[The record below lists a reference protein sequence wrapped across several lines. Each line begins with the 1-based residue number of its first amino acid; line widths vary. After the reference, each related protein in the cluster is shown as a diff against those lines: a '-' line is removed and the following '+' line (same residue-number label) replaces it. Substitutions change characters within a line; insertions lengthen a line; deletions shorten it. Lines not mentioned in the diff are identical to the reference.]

1 MHAQRGI
8 WRFVVGG
15 GDGHLAR
22 FGLNFV
28 AERGDGLHHA
38 GAGAV
43 WAWLAE
49 HALERL
55 LGALAGDAD
64 EAEFVEGQR
73 LGWSFVLLE
82 GLLQRHKNFLAVAA
96 LFHVDEV
103 NHDDAAEVTQA
114 NLPDDFFHGFEVG
127 LDDSVFEARGALAD
141 EFAGVDVDGHER
153 FGVVDDDVAA
163 GLEPDFRAQSF
174 VQFVLDAELLE
185 DRRFLAVQ
193 FDAIDE
199 LGLEAADEFDDL
211 AVFLFA
217 VDPDGREIV
226 ADVIAKDALDEIQVA
241 VEKRGRFALLAALLD
256 FVPGL
261 AEELDVRANFF
272 IGSAARRGS
281 NDEATGVC
289 AARFTDQP
297 AEARAVFGG
306 SDFARDA
313 DVIDRRHVHQEA
325 AGQRDVAGDARAFLA
340 ERLLG
345 DLDDDVLAGLQHLG
359 NELRAARRS
368 GVATL
373 MTVRTAGTAFESRTA
388 AGTAAATIWPA
399 TAAVVAIASAAAI
412 RPLEACAGI
421 AANARGVAREIRA
434 GFGSAGARGACFAG
448 KKDTVVFGDDGLGRG
463 FGSGGLDGFVFVV
476 SFLVNFVIA
485 DGSGVQRAFVGG
497 VCFRFAECVSVQS
510 ACLDSLDLF
519 RTNILGLGFRFAG
532 ANLFA
537 FFNAVFRFG
546 LFVFFFVFLFVLRF
560 LFLFLFVFF
569 LEDRATDERV
579 GRRVRLR
586 FFVLGLDEAG
596 GNNSD
601 VFVAERSIGASTL
614 LLDDVRCGTGRLR
627 SRGCSVIRGGGQFF
641 RAGRRCF
648 GFVAGFRKQP
658 ARQAAGGAAR
668 KIRTGRCTRLLNIAA
683 GRNGVSEIRLRFV
696 NLRLYEGRRGNG
708 RGGRGLVAV
717 LCQGFAR
724 QYDFVLAGTYRSG
737 RRAEARSFRAT
748 SVARLESAALL
759 TARVVA
765 AARIVRALIALRR
778 RVL

>member
-1 MHAQRGI
+1 MNEFGSGWGGAAWIQSSRAGGGVATRIYVDLRRSKLAAGTGEGTRNCTRRSDVPRHECGGYAGQAECLSYLADVVLLPMQRGVGLDDDVLVRGLLELINQHGFACLQSFGDFGMHAQREI
-8 WRFVVGG
+8 RRVVVGG

-22 FGLNFV
+22 FRLNFV

-43 WAWLAE
+43 RARLAE
-49 HALERL
+49 HAFEGL

-64 EAEFVEGQR
+64 AAEFIEGQR

-272 IGSAARRGS
+272 IGSASGRGS

-306 SDFARDA
+306 SDFARDT

-325 AGQRDVAGDARAFLA
+325 AGQRDVAGDARTFLA

-368 GVATL
+368 GVAAVL
-373 MTVRTAGTAFESRTA
+373 TVRAARTAFESRTA
-388 AGTAAATIWPA
+388 AGTAAATIWSA
-399 TAAVVAIASAAAI
+399 AAIVSAAVVAIASAAAI

-421 AANARGVAREIRA
+421 AADARGVAGEILA
-434 GFGSAGARGACFAG
+434 GLGSAGARGACFAG
-448 KKDTVVFGDDGLGRG
+448 KKDAVVFGNDGRGRG
-463 FGSGGLDGFVFVV
+463 FGSGGLDGFVPGFFVDI
-476 SFLVNFVIA
+476 VIA
-485 DGSGVQRAFVGG
+485 DGSGVQRAFVGCVG
-497 VCFRFAECVSVQS
+497 FRFAERVSVKS
-510 ACLDSLDLF
+510 ARLDRRDLF
-519 RTNILGLGFRFAG
+519 RAYILGLGFRFAG

-537 FFNAVFRFG
+537 FLSAVFRLGF
-546 LFVFFFVFLFVLRF
+546 FVFFLV
-560 LFLFLFVFF
+560 LFLFL
-569 LEDRATDERV
+569 LENRAPDERV
-579 GRRVRLR
+579 GCRVRLR
-586 FFVLGLDEAG
+586 FFVLGLDEARG
-596 GNNSD
+596 DNGD
-601 VFVAERSIGASTL
+601 VFFTERSIRASRL
-614 LLDDVRCGTGRLR
+614 PLDHVRRGIGRLR
-627 SRGCSVIRGGGQFF
+627 SRGCGVVRGGGQFF
-641 RAGRRCF
+641 RAG
-648 GFVAGFRKQP
+648 
-658 ARQAAGGAAR
+658 
-668 KIRTGRCTRLLNIAA
+668 
-683 GRNGVSEIRLRFV
+683 
-696 NLRLYEGRRGNG
+696 
-708 RGGRGLVAV
+708 
-717 LCQGFAR
+717 
-724 QYDFVLAGTYRSG
+724 
-737 RRAEARSFRAT
+737 
-748 SVARLESAALL
+748 
-759 TARVVA
+759 
-765 AARIVRALIALRR
+765 
-778 RVL
+778 

>member
-1 MHAQRGI
+1 MHAQREI
-8 WRFVVGG
+8 RRFVVGG

-22 FGLNFV
+22 FRLNFV

-43 WAWLAE
+43 RARLAE
-49 HALERL
+49 HAFERL

-103 NHDDAAEVTQA
+103 DHDDAAEVAQA
-114 NLPDDFFHGFEVG
+114 NLANDFFHGFEVG

-193 FDAIDE
+193 FDAVDQ

-272 IGSAARRGS
+272 IGSASGRGS

-306 SDFARDA
+306 SDFARDT

-325 AGQRDVAGDARAFLA
+325 AGQRYVAGDARTFLA

-359 NELRAARRS
+359 HELRAARRS

-373 MTVRTAGTAFESRTA
+373 MTVRTAGTAFEPRTA
-388 AGTAAATIWPA
+388 AGPAAATIWPA

-412 RPLEACAGI
+412 RPLDACAGI
-421 AANARGVAREIRA
+421 AATARGVAREIRA

-476 SFLVNFVIA
+476 SFLMNFGIA

-560 LFLFLFVFF
+560 LFLFF

-596 GNNSD
+596 GDNGD
-601 VFVAERSIGASTL
+601 VFVAGRSIGASTL

-668 KIRTGRCTRLLNIAA
+668 NVRTGRYPGLLNIATT
-683 GRNGVSEIRLRFV
+683 RNGVPEIRLRFV
-696 NLRLYEGRRGNG
+696 NIRLYE
-708 RGGRGLVAV
+708 
-717 LCQGFAR
+717 
-724 QYDFVLAGTYRSG
+724 
-737 RRAEARSFRAT
+737 
-748 SVARLESAALL
+748 
-759 TARVVA
+759 
-765 AARIVRALIALRR
+765 
-778 RVL
+778 